1 MTRIRIKRVY
11 EPEAPEDGYR
21 VLVDKLWP
29 RGIRKEALRYDVWA
43 KEIAPTPGLRAWFH
57 AAPAERWEEFRR
69 RYTGELRSSPAVCD
83 FVRRIAGKDT
93 VTLLYASKNAA
104 GNHALILQEYL
115 AHGCGRGYKRP
126 LLVMRVSSCPGSAR
140 WAVVSCLVSLW
151 IPGGGHG
158 SSVRAT
164 VRVRYG

>member
-69 RYTGELRSSPAVCD
+69 RVYRGTALL
-83 FVRRIAGKDT
+83 AG
-93 VTLLYASKNAA
+93 
-104 GNHALILQEYL
+104 
-115 AHGCGRGYKRP
+115 
-126 LLVMRVSSCPGSAR
+126 
-140 WAVVSCLVSLW
+140 
-151 IPGGGHG
+151 
-158 SSVRAT
+158 
-164 VRVRYG
+164 RVRLRPPDRR

>member
-69 RYTGELRSSPAVCD
+69 RYTSPAP
-83 FVRRIAGKDT
+83 RLRPGLQTSATRNAGF
-93 VTLLYASKNAA
+93 
-104 GNHALILQEYL
+104 ILPGQRSVGGGFL
-115 AHGCGRGYKRP
+115 PCKPMDPGGRAWQLRP
-126 LLVMRVSSCPGSAR
+126 GDSSCPLRMKKAPRRCFFTRPCPCSRNFYTGLICGRPPS
-140 WAVVSCLVSLW
+140 
-151 IPGGGHG
+151 
-158 SSVRAT
+158 
-164 VRVRYG
+164 

>member
-69 RYTGELRSSPAVCD
+69 RYTGELRSSPAGSP
-83 FVRRIAGKDT
+83 VRIRSRCC
-93 VTLLYASKNAA
+93 TL
-104 GNHALILQEYL
+104 
-115 AHGCGRGYKRP
+115 RRMRP
-126 LLVMRVSSCPGSAR
+126 GTMR
-140 WAVVSCLVSLW
+140 
-151 IPGGGHG
+151 
-158 SSVRAT
+158 
-164 VRVRYG
+164 